1 MMKRIWISLLIFI
14 GIVPALAQD
23 NGVPSYDGTLRRIR
37 VPILMYHYVSPLP
50 QDADVFRVGL
60 TVEPEIF
67 RQHINYLHETGY
79 ETISLYDLDQALRYG
94 MSLPQRPVI
103 LTFDDGHVDHY
114 QYVYPI
120 LMEVGYT
127 ATFFIITG
135 KSDHN
140 EPAHLN
146 WEQIQEMAYGG
157 MDMQSHSKSHR
168 NLSGRDHDYLIYEIV
183 GSVESLE
190 AHTAQPV
197 HMFCYPAGQYD
208 DHTLRVLRQLPIL
221 RAVTTQPGTLHTTDN
236 NLEVPRLRISGNLDV
251 GGLKQL
257 LERKQ

>member
-1 MMKRIWISLLIFI
+1 MKRIGIILLIFI

-23 NGVPSYDGTLRRIR
+23 NGISTYDGTMRRIR

-50 QDADVFRVGL
+50 PDADVFRVDL

-67 RQHINYLHETGY
+67 RQHINYLRDAGY

-94 MSLPQRPVI
+94 TPLPPRPVI

-114 QYVYPI
+114 DYVYPT
-120 LMEVGYT
+120 LKEVGYT
-127 ATFFIITG
+127 ATFFVITG

-140 EPAHLN
+140 EVAHLD
-146 WEQIQEMAYGG
+146 WEQVREMAHGG

-168 NLSGRDHDYLIYEIV
+168 SMSGRDRDYLIYEIV

-208 DHTLRVLRQLPIL
+208 GHTLEVLRQLPIL

-236 NLEVPRLRISGNLDV
+236 NLEVPRLRVTGNLHV

-257 LERKQ
+257 LESVQ